1 MIVGLKKIK
10 LIKSPF
16 IISFII
22 SILFFS
28 CENNLEEIKKVTE
41 IPGAPE
47 ERTRD
52 LELIYSDSGQVK
64 VLLNATLAESY
75 YKPTHI
81 IKFMEGVKVRF
92 FNPDGSVKTVLTAK
106 YGEIIQNEGR
116 MIARDSVIMKNLNKA
131 QQMETEEL
139 NWNQSTQEIHSSKSV
154 VVKTKDARFYG
165 DGIVTTSDFSEYQF
179 IKPRGTLNL
188 KN

>member
-1 MIVGLKKIK
+1 MIVGLKRIK
-10 LIKSPF
+10 LSKLIRIYFF
-16 IISFII
+16 IFSLFI
-22 SILFFS
+22 FS
-28 CENNLEEIKKVTE
+28 CENDLEEIKKVSE

-64 VLLNATLAESY
+64 ILLKAPLAESF
-75 YKPTHI
+75 YKPVHT
-81 IKFMEGVKVRF
+81 IKFKEGVNVQF
-92 FNPDGSVKTVLTAK
+92 FNPDGSVKTILTAK
-106 YGEIIQNEGR
+106 YGEIVQNEGK
-116 MIARDSVIMKNLNKA
+116 MIASDSVVMKNVNKR

-139 NWNQSTQEIHSSKSV
+139 IWNQGTQAINSSKQV
-154 VVKTKDARFYG
+154 IVKTKDGCFYG
-165 DGIVTTSDFSEYQF
+165 DGILTTSDFSEYQF

>member
-1 MIVGLKKIK
+1 MIVGLKRIK
-10 LIKSPF
+10 LTNPTF
-16 IISFII
+16 IFLLLFSFV
-22 SILFFS
+22 FNA
-28 CENNLEEIKKVTE
+28 CENDLEEIKKVSE

-64 VLLNATLAESY
+64 ILLNANLAESF

-81 IKFMEGVKVRF
+81 LKFMEGVKIRF
-92 FNPDGSVKTVLTAK
+92 FNPDGTVKTVLTAK

-116 MIARDSVIMKNLNKA
+116 MIARDSVVMKNFNKS

-139 NWNQSTQEIHSSKSV
+139 IWNQTTQEINSSKSV
-154 VVKTKDARFYG
+154 VVKTKDGRFYG
-165 DGIVTTSDFSEYQF
+165 DGIITTSDFSEYQF

>member
-1 MIVGLKKIK
+1 MIVGLKRIK
-10 LIKSPF
+10 LTNLTF
-16 IISFII
+16 IFLLLFSFVFI
-22 SILFFS
+22 S
-28 CENNLEEIKKVTE
+28 CENDLEEIKKVSE

-75 YKPTHI
+75 YKPTHM
-81 IKFMEGVKVRF
+81 IKFSEGVKVRF
-92 FNPDGSVKTVLTAK
+92 FNPDGSIKTVLTAK

-116 MIARDSVIMKNLNKA
+116 MIARDSVIMRNLNKV

-139 NWNQSTQEIHSSKSV
+139 IWNQTTQEIQSSRSV
-154 VVKTKDARFYG
+154 VVKTKDGRFYG
-165 DGIVTTSDFSEYQF
+165 DGIITTSDFSEYQF